1 VTDRS
6 EAFVRL
12 EGVSKSYGPV
22 KANDGISLSLYPGQV
37 TAILG
42 ENGAGKSTL
51 MAILAGKI
59 HPDEGRIFLEG
70 KERRFRSTKEAI
82 RFGIGMVY
90 QHFTLVEAMT
100 VAENVHLGHEGG
112 ALLNRRLMNDRVREL
127 GARYGWEVDPQR
139 RVFELSMGE
148 KQRVEIL
155 KLLHRQSRVLI
166 FDEPTAVLTP
176 LETEQLFVGL
186 RQMAAQG
193 RAVVFISHKL
203 KEVMAVA
210 DRILILR
217 RGAVISTMR
226 RDEVHSTADLA
237 RAMVGRDVIFQVR
250 PEEVPLA
257 EPVLEAAGLEGDGF
271 GPLDLTVRRGEV
283 LAVVGVAG
291 NGQKQ
296 LVETVTG
303 LEHFR
308 GGRLTLLGKPA
319 KEFFGTTALRMGMSY
334 IPEDR
339 LGRGTCPNL
348 TLTENF
354 LMTTRSLFGRGPF
367 LRKGKVAGEA
377 GGTLKRYNVQPPN
390 AALQARKLSGG
401 NLQKLVIGRELYR
414 KPRLVIAEQPTQG
427 LDIAATQEVWDHLLS
442 ARNDAGIL
450 LVTGDL
456 NEALKLAD
464 RIAVMFRGRFVDVF
478 PASDES
484 KVGGIGQMMAGVPA

>member
-1 VTDRS
+1 MPVT
-6 EAFVRL
+6 APYVRL
-12 EGVSKSYGPV
+12 ERVSKSYGLV
-22 KANDGISLSLYPGQV
+22 KANDRISLALHPGEV

-59 HPDEGRIFLEG
+59 QPDEGRIYLDG
-70 KERRFRSTKEAI
+70 GARRFRSTKDAI
-82 RFGIGMVY
+82 RSGIGMVY
-90 QHFTLVEAMT
+90 QHFTLVEPMT
-100 VAENVHLGHEGG
+100 VAENVHLGQENGFF
-112 ALLNRRLMNDRVREL
+112 LNRKAMNERVREL
-127 GARYGWEVDPQR
+127 GARYGWEVDPER
-139 RVFELSMGE
+139 KVFELSMGE

-176 LETEQLFVGL
+176 IEAEQLFGGL
-186 RQMAAQG
+186 KQMAGQG

-217 RGAVISTMR
+217 RGAVISEMLR
-226 RDEVHSTADLA
+226 EEVHSTADLA
-237 RAMVGRDVIFQVR
+237 RAMVGRDVIFQVH
-250 PEEVPLA
+250 PERVPLGEA
-257 EPVLEAAGLEGDGF
+257 VLEAEGLEGSGF
-271 GPLDLTVRRGEV
+271 GPVDLVLRKGEI

-291 NGQKQ
+291 NGQKS
-296 LVETVTG
+296 LVETVSG
-303 LEHFR
+303 QEIPR
-308 GGRLTLLGKPA
+308 RGRLALLGRPRG
-319 KEFFGTTALRMGMSY
+319 EFFASEALRNGLSY

-354 LMTTRSLFGRGPF
+354 LMTTRGQFGKGPF
-367 LRKGKVAGEA
+367 LRKGMVTREA
-377 GGTLKRYNVQPPN
+377 AATLKRYNVQPPN

-401 NLQKLVIGRELYR
+401 NLQKLVVGRELYR
-414 KPRLVIAEQPTQG
+414 TPLLVVAEQPTQG
-427 LDIAATQEVWDHLLS
+427 LDISATQEVWDYLLL
-442 ARNDAGIL
+442 AKRKAGIL

-464 RIAVMFRGRFVDVF
+464 RIAVMFRGRFVDLF
-478 PASDES
+478 PVSDTA
-484 KVGGIGQMMAGVPA
+484 KVDSIGQMMAGVAQ